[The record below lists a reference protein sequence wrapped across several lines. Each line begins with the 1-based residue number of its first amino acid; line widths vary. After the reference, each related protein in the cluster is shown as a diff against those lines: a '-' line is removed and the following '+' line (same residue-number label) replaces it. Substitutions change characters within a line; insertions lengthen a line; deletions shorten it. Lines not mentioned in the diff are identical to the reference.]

1 MEEFKIY
8 SNPLFD
14 FDEEIISSEENSISN
29 EVLDEI
35 NSIGM
40 NDYFNV
46 ESDLIESLLNRDT
59 SIHSFHKID
68 SLFDEFADKL
78 TLLKPISLEIDNSNF
93 DPKGEIRIIEKLL
106 YDNSSPRPPKNLSIE
121 SFSPSPIPVEDSDS
135 NMEEIDLFLAS
146 DKLMPPGIE
155 NDDYDSKGDI
165 HFLEELLSNDPLP
178 LLEFESSNLDHFN
191 DPSSPRPPPEPPDVE
206 ICFDVEPDTTVK
218 NDFEELNEDECFDP
232 GG

>member
-40 NDYFNV
+40 NDCFNA

-59 SIHSFHKID
+59 SIDSFHKID

-93 DPKGEIRIIEKLL
+93 DPEGEIRLIEKLL
-106 YDNSSPRPPKNLSIE
+106 YDNSSPRPPENLSIE

-135 NMEEIDLFLAS
+135 LMEEIDIFLTS
-146 DKLMPPGIE
+146 DDSTPPGVE
-155 NDDYDSKGDI
+155 SDYDSEGDI
-165 HFLEELLSNDPLP
+165 FFLEELPKNDLVLLSKYN
-178 LLEFESSNLDHFN
+178 HFT
-191 DPSSPRPPPEPPDVE
+191 
-206 ICFDVEPDTTVK
+206 FDVEPDTR
-218 NDFEELNEDECFDP
+218 EERF
-232 GG
+232 